1 MFVPFESLT
10 ERLIKSIEFRL
21 QSKNSSHLFISN
33 QNQTQTNSKSEFWWN
48 VSTLFWIK
56 YSNCKFSRKK
66 TNLFFQCQKYS
77 NLKEIRWSFTISRIY
92 S

>member
-33 QNQTQTNSKSEFWWN
+33 QNQTQTNSKSEF
-48 VSTLFWIK
+48 
-56 YSNCKFSRKK
+56 
-66 TNLFFQCQKYS
+66 
-77 NLKEIRWSFTISRIY
+77 
-92 S
+92 